1 MKLTFIFAKFLALS
15 FFMSV
20 CVIVLIC
27 SSVYIVLSPDLP
39 DINKLKE
46 HKLQIPLSVYSN
58 DNHLIAEFGEKRR
71 TPVSYEQIP
80 TQFIQ
85 ALIATEDKHFE
96 YHSGI
101 DLNGILRSIAQ
112 LISTGEQQGG
122 GSTLTQQVV
131 KNILFSR
138 AKTFQRKWAEVFTAI
153 QIEKD
158 LTKNEIFE
166 LYVNLSL
173 IHI

>member
-1 MKLTFIFAKFLALS
+1 MKLTVIFAKFLALS
-15 FFMSV
+15 LFMSV

-27 SSVYIVLSPDLP
+27 SSVYLVLAPELP

-46 HKLQIPLSVYSN
+46 HKLQIPLTVYSK
-58 DNHLIAEFGEKRR
+58 DSHLIAEFGEKRR

-80 TQFIQ
+80 TLFIQ

-96 YHSGI
+96 YHRGI

-112 LISTGEQQGG
+112 LVSTGEQQGG

-131 KNILFSR
+131 KNILFTR

-153 QIEKD
+153 QIEKE
-158 LTKNEIFE
+158 LSKQEIFE
-166 LYVNLSL
+166 LYVNKHS
-173 IHI
+173 